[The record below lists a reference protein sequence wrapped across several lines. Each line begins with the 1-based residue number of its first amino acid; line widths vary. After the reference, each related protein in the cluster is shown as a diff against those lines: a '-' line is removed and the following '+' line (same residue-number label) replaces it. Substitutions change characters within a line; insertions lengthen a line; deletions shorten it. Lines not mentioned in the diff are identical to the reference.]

1 MWHWSVIFEKSAK
14 LLRSYIPPPLYRAG
28 ERNRQRMIQT
38 VRKLLVFI
46 RLFEKIRSRANVTDK
61 FIVSVAVTG
70 NSLFRKWYGSLRSY
84 IQARYIR
91 WSGNAICCVTLMVD
105 WSVFTW
111 SSTCYTWS
119 TINSQLGPH
128 DPIRDRSLR
137 YESTDK
143 IVQLR
148 TSDCNNSSLTL
159 QIKSSTA

>member
-1 MWHWSVIFEKSAK
+1 MTLICNFWKISKIAPELHFA
-14 LLRSYIPPPLYRAG
+14 PPLYRAG

-119 TINSQLGPH
+119 TINRQLGPH

-137 YESTDK
+137 YESTVK
-143 IVQLR
+143 IVHNCVRLTVTTVLLR
-148 TSDCNNSSLTL
+148 CR
-159 QIKSSTA
+159 